1 MYPFSASCFNP
12 PTDQRIKDW
21 WLENPAYR
29 QLIDISSIFCA
40 KKNVNE
46 PETSYLLQVSNHI
59 DLELKIFPSEDNH
72 HKKMPLLELQMSR
85 WL

>member
-1 MYPFSASCFNP
+1 MIGKPSIQ
-12 PTDQRIKDW
+12 TIDW
-21 WLENPAYR
+21 Y
-29 QLIDISSIFCA
+29 IFDFLC